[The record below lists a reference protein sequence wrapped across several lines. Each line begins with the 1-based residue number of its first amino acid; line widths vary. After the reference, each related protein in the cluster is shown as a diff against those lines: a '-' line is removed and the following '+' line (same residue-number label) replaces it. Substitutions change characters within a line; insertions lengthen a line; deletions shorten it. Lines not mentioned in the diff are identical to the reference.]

1 MTISKQIKDLVQ
13 RENRPQYIESI
24 DVKHFSLESPGST
37 FVDLRAKKTEDV
49 LEIAVEQRG
58 DLFGDDREDL
68 IKNGA
73 DPQAFLPK
81 ESNVR
86 YLKVNISGVQAIKD
100 TSSLQE
106 SEILTVMAKGGADGK
121 LPSLSFVLDS
131 KEKEKTDFAT
141 IIIGPDT
148 DEENNFIPNTEVL
161 WTLHPGVPTLGVR
174 SEEIREKGLN
184 DGSNLTVKEFTQLF
198 KREIKVNLKN

>member
-1 MTISKQIKDLVQ
+1 M
-13 RENRPQYIESI
+13 
-24 DVKHFSLESPGST
+24 
-37 FVDLRAKKTEDV
+37 
-49 LEIAVEQRG
+49 
-58 DLFGDDREDL
+58 
-68 IKNGA
+68 
-73 DPQAFLPK
+73 
-81 ESNVR
+81 
-86 YLKVNISGVQAIKD
+86 KVNISGVQAIKD

-131 KEKEKTDFAT
+131 EEKEKTYFAT

-148 DEENNFIPNTEVL
+148 DKENNFIPNTEVL

-184 DGSNLTVKEFTQLF
+184 NGSNLTVKEFRQLF
-198 KREIKVNLKN
+198 KREIKVNLKS